1 MGSKK
6 TTREAFAEEIATLVI
21 ANLKEAGMVAV
32 SANQESRESVDVWGT
47 RQEAA
52 DIVKCSLPTIHGMM
66 NQGCIIFR
74 KCGRKTII
82 NLTDLR
88 HKLDDGTL
96 AKYHRRG

>member
-1 MGSKK
+1 MGNIK
-6 TTREAFAEEIATLVI
+6 TPKEAFAEEIAALVI
-21 ANLKEAGMVAV
+21 ANLKEAGLVAV
-32 SANQESRESVDVWGT
+32 SANQDSRESADEWGT

-52 DIVKCSLPTIHGMM
+52 NIVKCSLPTIHGMM

-74 KCGRKTII
+74 KCGRKTVI

-88 HKLDDGTL
+88 HKLGDGTL